1 MTPCLFA
8 WGKPMT
14 YTHDNDS
21 FYESK
26 QWRQKR
32 AAILARDNYQCQ
44 ICKRYGKL
52 KQAVVVHHKKE
63 LSDFPELS
71 LEGSNLI
78 SICASCHNRLH
89 PDKAN
94 VMNQT
99 KWKRSYV

>member
-1 MTPCLFA
+1 
-8 WGKPMT
+8 MT

-71 LEGSNLI
+71 LEDSNLI
-78 SICASCHNRLH
+78 SICASCHNKLH